1 MKVNAVATQPSFTA
15 KVKNNDYM
23 QNVVQNSNKEE
34 LANLKNSLAALDKV
48 QPKTILEINKQSRDT
63 VTIKNLDKNMTS
75 TFKGDPEVVIVKG
88 FPFKA
93 NKEVNLP
100 ELLMKIATKGSE
112 EYNKVF
118 NTNQTQEQKAQELKL
133 IMMQIIL
140 V

>member
-15 KVKNNDYM
+15 KIKNNDYM

-118 NTNQTQEQKAQELKL
+118 NTHQTQEQKAQKEVLDML
-133 IMMQIIL
+133 A
-140 V
+140 

>member
-118 NTNQTQEQKAQELKL
+118 NTNQIQEQKAQKEVLDML
-133 IMMQIIL
+133 A
-140 V
+140 

>member
-34 LANLKNSLAALDKV
+34 LANLKNSLVALDKV

-118 NTNQTQEQKAQELKL
+118 NTNQTQEQKAQKEVLDML
-133 IMMQIIL
+133 A
-140 V
+140 

>member
-15 KVKNNDYM
+15 KIKNNDYM

-118 NTNQTQEQKAQELKL
+118 NTNQTQEQKTQKEVLDMLA
-133 IMMQIIL
+133 
-140 V
+140 